1 MADKFAVYF
10 SFNAVVLVARI
21 LALRRLK
28 PEKALLNQVLH
39 HEETA
44 IYHLVQLTP
53 GKSYELRVSYA
64 STTPTD
70 FNIHLISKDALGRLT
85 RQLLNVDKMVF
96 ENPLAV
102 TEQFANVTAI
112 RTGVPMEPASIA
124 EPVIYNIVLEEL
136 LLGVPC
142 HVWRLAFL
150 VVVIIC
156 LTVKYLVPRA
166 LRFMEQNVIK
176 EHEKR

>member
-28 PEKALLNQVLH
+28 PEKALLNQ
-39 HEETA
+39 
-44 IYHLVQLTP
+44 
-53 GKSYELRVSYA
+53 
-64 STTPTD
+64 TPTD